1 MAIFGGDKETQEL
14 LRELADRLSGSAK
27 LLSDAARRLH
37 LAELTYREY
46 LVRLRKLDEQMRT
59 LTDMLRSAPQIQ
71 PEGHSV
77 EETAPSF
84 CEPPKPQPKRR
95 KLRYADYIEFSNYA
109 ELKKFEKM
117 GGITDEEC
125 EAFDA
130 DATLQRLLGIENK

>member
-14 LRELADRLSGSAK
+14 LKELADRLSGSAK

-71 PEGHSV
+71 PAAQAPAQAAQAPLRRLHRVLQLRGA
-77 EETAPSF
+77 EEIREDGRHHRRGMRGLRRRRDAATAARHR
-84 CEPPKPQPKRR
+84 E
-95 KLRYADYIEFSNYA
+95 
-109 ELKKFEKM
+109 
-117 GGITDEEC
+117 
-125 EAFDA
+125 
-130 DATLQRLLGIENK
+130 